1 MHAPSLAARPVPSYI
16 AAGPASQSPYCLLIL
31 TGNPMRLASAVS
43 AWASLAS
50 LLASASAA
58 SASPAA
64 SRVPSA
70 PQRLQQAPRPVL
82 AASHNPDNP
91 EGERERRDLGRGPR
105 VPARG
110 SFSSVE
116 VRATTYDGLLTIFR
130 TRINRRY
137 PLVSLFRSMRQV
149 CWSLLEFFGTR
160 GGAGEGGATR
170 GDRLI

>member
-1 MHAPSLAARPVPSYI
+1 
-16 AAGPASQSPYCLLIL
+16 
-31 TGNPMRLASAVS
+31 MRLASAVS

-50 LLASASAA
+50 LLASAPASA

-64 SRVPSA
+64 SLVPSA
-70 PQRLQQAPRPVL
+70 PQRLPQEPRPVF

-91 EGERERRDLGRGPR
+91 EGERGRRDLGRGPR

-110 SFSSVE
+110 SFSSVGW
-116 VRATTYDGLLTIFR
+116 RATTYGGVLTIFR
-130 TRINRRY
+130 TRNNRRY
-137 PLVSLFRSMRQV
+137 PLVSPCSAYFTTSGRPALD
-149 CWSLLEFFGTR
+149 FFGTR